1 MKDWNIVITVEE
13 HGYREMRDRLS
24 SFGIVDKTDFYNVLV
39 MSAENAR
46 DTFIR
51 IHAMWHEDG
60 RMQALLSRVMP
71 VTHSF
76 SFQTPEQFE
85 DSARQAAS
93 ALIPALGGRTFHVRM
108 HRRGFRGRLSSQNEE
123 LFLDHFLIQQLNEA
137 GTPGQIGFDNPD
149 CIIALESV
157 GQWAGLSLWTR
168 DEIHQYPLLKLD

>member
-13 HGYREMRDRLS
+13 HGYREMLDRLS
-24 SFGIVDKTDFYNVLV
+24 SFGLVDKTDFYNVLV
-39 MSAENAR
+39 MSAEDAR
-46 DTFIR
+46 DAFIR
-51 IHAMWHEDG
+51 IQAMWHEDR

-85 DSARQAAS
+85 DRARQAAS

-108 HRRGFRGRLSSQNEE
+108 HRRGFKGRLSSQNEE
-123 LFLDHFLIQQLNEA
+123 LFLDHFLMHQLDEA

-168 DEIHQYPLLKLD
+168 DEIRQFPLLKLD